1 MLITMVMMM
10 VIAMMIMIMIM
21 KIIYDD
27 DHKFQGSLGGGVI
40 QTTASESTFVC
51 LLAGRSDL
59 VDVVVDD
66 EVDVVDDVVDGVVD
80 DVDAS

>member
-1 MLITMVMMM
+1 
-10 VIAMMIMIMIM
+10 MIMIM

-27 DHKFQGSLGGGVI
+27 DHNIQGSLGGGVI

-51 LLAGRSDL
+51 LLAGRSVLVVVDV
-59 VDVVVDD
+59 VDVVVFVD
-66 EVDVVDDVVDGVVD
+66 EVDVVHGVVGDVVD

>member
-1 MLITMVMMM
+1 
-10 VIAMMIMIMIM
+10 MIM

-27 DHKFQGSLGGGVI
+27 DHNIQGSLGGGVI

-51 LLAGRSDL
+51 LLAGRSVL
-59 VDVVVDD
+59 VVVDVVVVVD
-66 EVDVVDDVVDGVVD
+66 EVDIVHGVVGDVVD